1 MNITS
6 ICVAARTS
14 ALVTLMAITATQAA
28 TTIDYSYDDLNRLTA
43 QARSDGPHNA
53 YTYDEVGNITAIES
67 VNPDTDGDGLADID
81 EVHVHRTDRD
91 LTDTDTDGLTDG
103 QEVLARGTDPLDPDS
118 DVDGVDDGD
127 EILAGTDP
135 LDPTSFPILAD
146 GDINADGV
154 VDTADVVQ
162 AMRIINGTVIPT
174 ADQLRHGDVAPLVNG
189 ASVPNGSF
197 DMGDVV
203 VIRRK
208 ARGSAP

>member
-1 MNITS
+1 MKIVS
-6 ICVAARTS
+6 ICAAARTS
-14 ALVTLMAITATQAA
+14 AFVSLVAITVTQAA

-43 QARSDGPHNA
+43 QVRSDGPHNA
-53 YTYDEVGNITAIES
+53 YTYDEVSNITAIES

-103 QEVLARGTDPLDPDS
+103 QEVLTRGTDPLNPDT
-118 DVDGVDDGD
+118 DADGVNDG
-127 EILAGTDP
+127 EEVLAGTDP
-135 LDPTSFPILAD
+135 LDPTSFPTLAD
-146 GDINADGV
+146 GDMNADGV

-162 AMRIINGTVIPT
+162 AMRIVSGSVIPT

-189 ASVPNGSF
+189 ASVPNGTF

-208 ARGSAP
+208 AQGGAP